1 MGLVILVVVLMVA
14 ITIVNSSFVSASNIM
29 NVLKGNVILAIVAV
43 GMLMVMI
50 TGGIDTSVGGII
62 SVSTLVVGNFMVT
75 YTGNPFLAYI
85 IGIAVGTAIGA
96 INGLLI
102 AFLEIPPIVA
112 TLGVYSIISGLTS
125 YITRGLM

>member
-50 TGGIDTSVGGII
+50 TGR
-62 SVSTLVVGNFMVT
+62 VS
-75 YTGNPFLAYI
+75 
-85 IGIAVGTAIGA
+85 
-96 INGLLI
+96 
-102 AFLEIPPIVA
+102 IPLSA
-112 TLGVYSIISGLTS
+112 E
-125 YITRGLM
+125 